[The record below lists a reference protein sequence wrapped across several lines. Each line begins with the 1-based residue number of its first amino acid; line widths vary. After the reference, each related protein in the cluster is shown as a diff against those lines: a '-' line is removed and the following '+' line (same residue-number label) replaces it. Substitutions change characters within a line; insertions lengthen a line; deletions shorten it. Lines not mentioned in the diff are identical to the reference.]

1 MTKPPPTKNS
11 THRNGK
17 KGDDLTRLKGIGPVK
32 QQWLKTSLN
41 ICTVQELADF
51 SADEIESRFKAEG
64 QTVSK
69 SEIEGW
75 IAQAREL
82 VALEE
87 QPPQPIL
94 ESSQAE
100 PEASFEPPMQNYPLA
115 QAAVES
121 AEVETD
127 GRLTSLEEDS
137 RWRTCSSFL
146 VEFQSRQTD
155 RGTEEQQT
163 TVRHLQADNVQIWS
177 GIEKEKLHQWIVYQL
192 DKTNPRST
200 EARTEAE
207 TSRLVSPVTVEID
220 QIEVWQ
226 PPQAQ
231 MPIIIDRANRL
242 FSGIIRSDQ
251 PLALEVGFK
260 LTELDTPYMPNEQ
273 VRYLVQCYARDRS
286 TRAITSLGE
295 TTLETFVENQ
305 HSYKVMLPVTTL
317 EQPGMYRLQV
327 LVTLQGTPATPAYF
341 EVPLLPVV

>member
-11 THRNGK
+11 MHRNGK
-17 KGDDLTRLKGIGPVK
+17 KGDDLTRLKGIGPVR
-32 QQWLKTSLN
+32 QQWLRKSLN
-41 ICTVQELADF
+41 ICTVEELANL
-51 SADEIESRFKAEG
+51 SADEIESRFNADG
-64 QTVSK
+64 QTTSK

-82 VALEE
+82 VALEAR
-87 QPPQPIL
+87 PPQPIR
-94 ESSQAE
+94 ESSPAE
-100 PEASFEPPMQNYPLA
+100 PEAFLDPPTQGYQLA

-127 GRLTSLEEDS
+127 GCLTSLGEDS
-137 RWRTCSSFL
+137 RWRTFSSFL
-146 VEFQSRQTD
+146 VEFQSRQTE

-163 TVRHLQADNVQIWS
+163 TVRHLQADKVQTWS
-177 GIEKEKLHQWIVYQL
+177 GIEKEKLLQWIVYQL
-192 DKTNPRST
+192 DKANPQST
-200 EARTEAE
+200 EVLTKAE
-207 TSRLVSPVTVEID
+207 TSRLVSPVKVEID

-260 LTELDTPYMPNEQ
+260 LTELNTLHLPNEQ
-273 VRYLVQCYARDRS
+273 VRYLVQGYARDRS
-286 TRAITSLGE
+286 TRVITSLGE

-305 HSYKVMLPVTTL
+305 QSYKVMLPITTL

-327 LVTLQGTPATPAYF
+327 LVALQGTPATPAYF